1 MIKTIGL
8 ILWGAFVAF
17 MLARSA
23 VATLRSHEPG
33 RDFDHGNTYFLCVV
47 FVFSCSVI
55 VGGGL
60 SIWSKSPALGSIIN
74 TFLVT
79 LVPALLGIRVELGPR
94 PRANRSGGSND

>member
-8 ILWGAFVAF
+8 ILWGAFMAF
-17 MLARSA
+17 MIAKS
-23 VATLRSHEPG
+23 VMESLRSHEPG
-33 RDFDHGNTYFLCVV
+33 RGFDRGASYFLCVT

-60 SIWSKSPALGSIIN
+60 SVWSKSPAVDSIIN

-79 LVPALLGIRVELGPR
+79 VVPALLGVRVELGPR
-94 PRANRSGGSND
+94 PRANRADGADN